1 MAKKIKLY
9 VILLGIL
16 HSSCT
21 RVRNSNE
28 ALIGTWAGCTKE
40 SIYSELHFH
49 DQYYAYHLDNE
60 LLDYNIGRYVL
71 CNDSTMLI
79 STTHSLNCSE
89 EVEGISSLF
98 FSIYNDEL
106 IVKYKNQ
113 NKIDKYKR
121 VSKVPLLNFKKGTR
135 ALEAED
141 YMNQFNDRKSQFKN

>member
-1 MAKKIKLY
+1 M
-9 VILLGIL
+9 ILLGIIY
-16 HSSCT
+16 SSYT

-60 LLDYNIGRYVL
+60 LLDYNIGRYVI

-79 STTHSLNCSE
+79 STTHNLNCSE
-89 EVEGISSLF
+89 KGEGISLLF

-106 IVKYKNQ
+106 IVKNQ
-113 NKIDKYKR
+113 NRIDKYKR

-135 ALEAED
+135 ALEIEG
-141 YMNQFNDRKSQFKN
+141 YMNQFNDRKTQFKN